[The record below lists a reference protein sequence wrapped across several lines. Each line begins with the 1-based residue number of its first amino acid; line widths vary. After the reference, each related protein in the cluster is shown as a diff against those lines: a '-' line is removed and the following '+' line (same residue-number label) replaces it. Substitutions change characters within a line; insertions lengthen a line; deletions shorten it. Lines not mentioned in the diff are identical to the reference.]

1 MGEILMQSNR
11 GTHLRIDGQIQDRR
25 YSPTTHLR
33 QDSSVPETRILRHKV
48 NIGPPYVC
56 ISLLYLSIS
65 MCIVFYTLDQP
76 GYRLYVIYSP
86 PILINRILASNRDEY
101 LDRPATPAGWHDFGD
116 TPSRKDISDQ
126 AWVLSGRDTSSSTG
140 GTWLGMTSDL
150 RIGVM

>member
-1 MGEILMQSNR
+1 
-11 GTHLRIDGQIQDRR
+11 
-25 YSPTTHLR
+25 
-33 QDSSVPETRILRHKV
+33 
-48 NIGPPYVC
+48 
-56 ISLLYLSIS
+56 

-116 TPSRKDISDQ
+116 TPSRGSISEE
-126 AWVLSGRDTSSSTG
+126 AWVLSGRDTSSITG

-150 RIGVM
+150 RIGVMYVHSHLIWSRLWVERISDTH